1 MNPDRLEIDHLQPW
15 LELRFARSG
24 GPGGQHVNKVSTRV
38 TLLFDFETCEILT
51 PAQRSRI
58 RLRLATRLS
67 RDGRVQVVS
76 RRTRT
81 QAGNRVL
88 AGERLIELLRE
99 ALKVPKVR
107 RPTRPTPA
115 SREQRLA
122 EKRRRAEIKRRR
134 QSKPSM
140 SD

>member
-1 MNPDRLEIDHLQPW
+1 MKPDRLEIEHLQPW

-51 PAQRSRI
+51 PTQRSRI
-58 RLRLATRLS
+58 RQRLATRLS
-67 RDGRVQVVS
+67 RDGRLQVIS
-76 RRTRT
+76 RRMRT
-81 QAGNRVL
+81 QAGNRAL
-88 AGERLIELLRE
+88 AGERLLELLRE
-99 ALKVPKVR
+99 ALKVRKVR

-115 SREQRLA
+115 SRERRLA

-134 QSKPSM
+134 QSRPSL

>member
-38 TLLFDFETCEILT
+38 TLLFDFETCETLT

-67 RDGRVQVVS
+67 RDGRLQIVS
-76 RRTRT
+76 RKMRT
-81 QAGNRVL
+81 QAGNRAL

-99 ALKVPKVR
+99 ALKVPKAR

-115 SREQRLA
+115 SRERRLA

-134 QSKPSM
+134 QSKPSLA
-140 SD
+140 D